1 MTSFKRPLS
10 CYCTEVDFKANPGKW
25 KSSTF
30 FKSIQQVLQISSYLD
45 NEMEKICE
53 ILHLVSN
60 LLLRC
65 LAAISGRGS
74 PVPYHGEG
82 KAEKHDEDWAVLWLL
97 MIIDH
102 VWLWAMLLCSNLL
115 SFMSQIQ
122 RSMLLPWADVLELS
136 SLSLCRLF

>member
-1 MTSFKRPLS
+1 MLLHRGWFLKPIQ
-10 CYCTEVDFKANPGKW
+10 ANEKQH
-25 KSSTF
+25 
-30 FKSIQQVLQISSYLD
+30 ILQIHQQVLQISSYLD
-45 NEMEKICE
+45 NEMEK
-53 ILHLVSN
+53 N
-60 LLLRC
+60 LRNSPLGVKFTVTL

-74 PVPYHGEG
+74 QVPYPWKA